1 MISALGRFEKSD
13 HLEFV
18 EADSRTP
25 DRGEFVHA
33 VPGWLLML

>member
-1 MISALGRFEKSD
+1 MISALGRFETSD

-25 DRGEFVHA
+25 EGEFVHA